1 MSALLFAKIGSLDN
15 AREAYSGATAF
26 NFQLSL
32 EGRPTHLRF
41 VQPLGAASNPDRIE
55 DRSAGF

>member
-26 NFQLSL
+26 NFRLSL
-32 EGRPTHLRF
+32 EGRPTRSSF
-41 VQPLGAASNPDRIE
+41 VNRLARSNPDRIE
-55 DRSAGF
+55 DRSAAF

>member
-1 MSALLFAKIGSLDN
+1 MSALLFARIGSLDN

-32 EGRPTHLRF
+32 EGRP
-41 VQPLGAASNPDRIE
+41 SNPGRIE
-55 DRSAGF
+55 DRSAAF